1 MPSTSSKI
9 TTTSR
14 ISLPQPPSSF
24 ALLFAPRFAM
34 KISVLDCFDDD
45 EGLRPG
51 MVVGQRQMDVRGVTR
66 RGHLREPFGRSAGER
81 ERRRAR
87 GGVDDAD
94 VLHKHAALEAGA
106 DGLGEDRKSTRLNSS
121 H

>member
-45 EGLRPG
+45 EGLRQG

-81 ERRRAR
+81 EGRRAR
-87 GGVDDAD
+87 GGVADAE
-94 VLHKHAALEAGA
+94 VERKRVVKGKSVTVR
-106 DGLGEDRKSTRLNSS
+106 EDRGGERIV
-121 H
+121 

>member
-34 KISVLDCFDDD
+34 KTSVLDCFDDD

-51 MVVGQRQMDVRGVTR
+51 MVVGQSQMDVRGVTR

-81 ERRRAR
+81 EGRRAR
-87 GGVDDAD
+87 GGVAAD
-94 VLHKHAALEAGA
+94 EVLDKHAALEAGA
-106 DGLGEDRKSTRLNSS
+106 AGLGEG
-121 H
+121 HHA

>member
-24 ALLFAPRFAM
+24 ALFFAPRFAM

-87 GGVDDAD
+87 RSEEHTSE
-94 VLHKHAALEAGA
+94 LQSPMCL
-106 DGLGEDRKSTRLNSS
+106 SY
-121 H
+121 